1 MKNIAVYCRFSS
13 ASDGADSLLAQWQE
27 GKLYCEQNGY
37 NPVQY
42 NEGGGTSGGLVI
54 EERKVG
60 AKLLEDIKSNAI
72 QGVYV
77 RDLTRLVRN
86 DLEGLEFRDTALIY
100 KLILIERKAIY
111 NLSNRND
118 ALLFSMNNTMG
129 YYERLDTTRR
139 IKLGLIRAYERG
151 ELAKGKPIFGY
162 IRVKKMGGGFDLH
175 INEDEANII
184 IKVMNRFLM
193 NDITSFK
200 DMVRVCASEYGFKR
214 TQAYYGTLFKET
226 IKKYNGEW
234 YNEFFID
241 VDSEDKK
248 LYKINA
254 PIIVN
259 DELCEKVISK
269 TKHLR
274 ISKARYHQ
282 VNTKQLYAG
291 SKYCGCCG
299 RILLRLKVYKT
310 KMHKGRQVYDGV
322 WKDTKG
328 NFMYKSVCR
337 MKTKNKLDEY
347 KIIEEYKHTTS
358 IYEHKYDEAMRLIIA
373 HVYQNSELL
382 KSEYKKLIDEDVVQ
396 NFLQEEIEELTK
408 QLDKLSG
415 VRKRLNEIYE
425 FDISGMSLQEY
436 QTKAKEYSE
445 EYDRLEKRR
454 EIKIKENKELNSL
467 KQTFGW
473 KLDYS
478 EKYSEQN
485 FSTMGYSQFKEVYDD
500 LVDRVEIIGNLKGD
514 GKYIFK
520 VKFKFNIVNDS
531 FGFDKEKYWEWRNKN
546 PNIPTKIYKQQN
558 KILKVFE
565 GNKEL
570 EVEINDTKS
579 KGMEIIFNLL

>member
-1 MKNIAVYCRFSS
+1 
-13 ASDGADSLLAQWQE
+13 
-27 GKLYCEQNGY
+27 
-37 NPVQY
+37 
-42 NEGGGTSGGLVI
+42 
-54 EERKVG
+54 
-60 AKLLEDIKSNAI
+60 
-72 QGVYV
+72 
-77 RDLTRLVRN
+77 
-86 DLEGLEFRDTALIY
+86 
-100 KLILIERKAIY
+100 
-111 NLSNRND
+111 
-118 ALLFSMNNTMG
+118 
-129 YYERLDTTRR
+129 
-139 IKLGLIRAYERG
+139 
-151 ELAKGKPIFGY
+151 
-162 IRVKKMGGGFDLH
+162 MGGGFDLH

-184 IKVMNRFLM
+184 LKVMNRFLM

-214 TQAYYGTLFKET
+214 SQAYYGTLFKET

-234 YNEFFID
+234 YNEFFVD
-241 VDSEDKK
+241 VDSEEKK

-259 DELCEKVISK
+259 DELCEKVINK
-269 TKHLR
+269 ARHLR

-299 RILLRLKVYKT
+299 RILLRLKLYKT

-322 WKDTKG
+322 WKDSKG
-328 NFMYKSVCR
+328 NFMYKNVCR

-347 KIIEEYKHTTS
+347 KLIEDYKHTTS
-358 IYEHKYDEAMRLIIA
+358 IYEHKFDEAMRLIIA
-373 HVYQNSELL
+373 HTYQNSEIL
-382 KSEYKKLIDEDVVQ
+382 KSEYKKLIEEDVVQ

-408 QLDKLSG
+408 QLDKLGG

-425 FDISGMSLQEY
+425 FDISGMSLKEY

-445 EYDRLEKRR
+445 EYDRLKKRK

-478 EKYSEQN
+478 EKYSKQT

-520 VKFKFNIVNDS
+520 VKYKFNIVNDD
-531 FGFDKEKYWEWRNKN
+531 FVFDKEKYYEWKKKN
-546 PNIPTKIYKQQN
+546 PSTPSKEFKKQF
-558 KILKVFE
+558 KLVE
-565 GNKEL
+565 GSNNMNV
-570 EVEINDTKS
+570 EVNSETS
-579 KGMEIIFNLL
+579 KGMEINYNLL